1 MRVTAMAVAVLA
13 AAIAPAGATGS
24 GAAAERA
31 RARREVAARRAC
43 AAGRVEQGIALLAA
57 LEKELRHPNYLYN
70 QARCYQQNGR
80 AEPAIARFR
89 DYLRADPAASRDVRR
104 QVERFIREL
113 EAEVA
118 VSAPVIPGASPST
131 TTATTTTTT
140 ARPAAGLVQGVVPRK
155 AAALD
160 ASPFAPEAGR
170 RARGAEPARSIVTGE
185 RKTRTT
191 GRRIDD
197 LR

>member
-1 MRVTAMAVAVLA
+1 MRVTAMVVAVLA

-118 VSAPVIPGASPST
+118 VTAPVTPGPSPLRAS
-131 TTATTTTTT
+131 
-140 ARPAAGLVQGVVPRK
+140 RPAAGLVPDVAPRK
-155 AAALD
+155 GALD
-160 ASPFAPEAGR
+160 ASPFAPAAGR
-170 RARGAEPARSIVTGE
+170 RARGGEPARSIVTGE